1 MTVSD
6 DPTQIVL
13 VEFGELTDEQLLTID
28 LHHLRALG
36 ADQTPPAGSGY
47 VAAFWLRDGE
57 DPSELYDEVRGW
69 AIGRALPIRRRV
81 TD

>member
-1 MTVSD
+1 VLD
-6 DPTQIVL
+6 DPTRIVF
-13 VEFGELTDEQLLTID
+13 VEFGQLTNEQLLTID

-36 ADQTPPAGSGY
+36 AGPTPPAGGGY